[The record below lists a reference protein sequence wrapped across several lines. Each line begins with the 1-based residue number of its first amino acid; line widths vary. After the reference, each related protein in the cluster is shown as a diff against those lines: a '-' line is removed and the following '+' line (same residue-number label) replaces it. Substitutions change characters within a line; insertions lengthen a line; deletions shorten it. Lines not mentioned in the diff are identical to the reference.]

1 MSTPTGLRI
10 IAYFAGFPTYPMM
23 NHLLSVLFLGTLPLS
38 LLAQSTTPEAVA
50 QSVQRATVAQHLRF
64 LAADELRGRDTG
76 SPELEIAARYL
87 AEQFRRY
94 GLDTVPGAPGYF
106 QPVKL
111 VSAQPPAEATLAYE
125 EETFQLGS
133 DLLVLSGDS
142 ISVEAPV
149 VYVNYGTAED
159 LEAVDVAGKIVV
171 TKAGGDGV
179 TNPQSFFYMTREK
192 QERVKE
198 LGGVALVE
206 LYRSNQLPWTVLVQY
221 LNTERLTVDADE
233 DTTTQAL
240 PVLWLND
247 PQGKRLVAFEVD
259 EAPQATLSVAKKR
272 EAVVAVKNVV
282 GRIEGTDPQLK
293 NEYVVL
299 TAHYDH
305 IGVAASPNPQD
316 SIFNGARDN
325 ALGTTALLSA
335 AQHLGEHPPK
345 RSVLFV
351 ALTAE
356 EKGLL
361 GSAWYV
367 AHPLVPLAQTVFNL
381 NTDGAGYNDTTKVT
395 AIGLERT
402 TAEQSITE
410 ASQAFGLKAIQDPVP
425 EQNLYDR
432 SDNVSFAQKGIPAV
446 NFAPGTTA
454 FDAEIMKNYH
464 QVSDEVETLN
474 FSYAEK
480 YAEAFTFSAE
490 QIANLP
496 EKPFW
501 KAGDKYEAAGKAL
514 YEE

>member
-1 MSTPTGLRI
+1 MK
-10 IAYFAGFPTYPMM
+10 Y
-23 NHLLSVLFLGTLPLS
+23 LLSTLLLFALVFNLQ
-38 LLAQSTTPEAVA
+38 AQSGAPEAVA
-50 QSVQRATVAQHLRF
+50 QSVKRAEVEQHLRF

-94 GLDTVPGAPGYF
+94 GLDTVPDASGYF

-111 VSAQPPAEATLAYE
+111 VSAQPPAEATLTYG
-125 EETFQLGS
+125 EETFQIGS

-142 ISVEAPV
+142 VALSAPV
-149 VYVNYGTAED
+149 VYASYGTAED
-159 LEAVDVAGKIVV
+159 LEAVDVAGKIVI
-171 TKAGGDGV
+171 TRAGGDGV
-179 TNPQSFFYMTREK
+179 TNPQSFFYMTRDKYDQVEA
-192 QERVKE
+192 R
-198 LGGVALVE
+198 GGRGLVE
-206 LYRSNQLPWTVLVQY
+206 LYRSNQIPWTLLTHY
-221 LNTERLTVDADE
+221 FNTERLTLGADE
-233 DTTTQAL
+233 DSASHKPSL
-240 PVLWLND
+240 LWLND
-247 PQGKRLVAFEVD
+247 PQGNRLSLFQKD
-259 EAPQATLSVAKKR
+259 EAPEATLSITKK
-272 EAVVAVKNVV
+272 EEVMVPAKNVV
-282 GRIEGTDPQLK
+282 AMVEGTDSQLK
-293 NEYVVL
+293 DEYVVL
-299 TAHYDH
+299 SAHYDH
-305 IGVAASPNPQD
+305 IGVAASPDPRD

-335 AQHLGEHPPK
+335 AEYLAVHPPR

-367 AHPLVPLAQTVFNL
+367 AHPLVPLRQTVFNL

-402 TAEQSITE
+402 TAEQSIME
-410 ASQAFGLKAIQDPVP
+410 ASQAFGLEAIQDPVP

-432 SDNVSFAQKGIPAV
+432 SDNVSFAQKGVPAV

-464 QVSDEVETLN
+464 QVSDEAETLN
-474 FSYAEK
+474 FNYAEK
-480 YAEAFTFSAE
+480 YCEAFTLAAAR
-490 QIANLP
+490 IANLS

-501 KAGDKYEAAGKAL
+501 KEGDKYKAAGEAL

>member
-1 MSTPTGLRI
+1 MKPLLYTTALLIFLVADLR
-10 IAYFAGFPTYPMM
+10 
-23 NHLLSVLFLGTLPLS
+23 
-38 LLAQSTTPEAVA
+38 AQLTPEAVA
-50 QSVQRATVAQHLRF
+50 QSVQRAEVEQHLRF

-94 GLDTVPGAPGYF
+94 GLDTVPDANGYF

-111 VSAQPPAEATLAYE
+111 VSSKPPAEATLAYGDQS
-125 EETFQLGS
+125 FQIAS

-142 ISVEAPV
+142 VALEAPV
-149 VYVNYGTAED
+149 VYANYGTAED
-159 LEAVDVAGKIVV
+159 LEAVDVKGKIVV
-171 TKAGGDGV
+171 TKAGGEDV
-179 TNPQSFFYMTREK
+179 TNPQSFFYLTNEK
-192 QERVKE
+192 RDRVND

-206 LYRSNQLPWTVLVQY
+206 LYRSNQIPWTLLVQY
-221 LNTERLTVDADE
+221 LNTERLTVDVDR
-233 DTTTQAL
+233 DTASQKL

-247 PQGKRLVAFEVD
+247 PQGRRLGLFQEVGTP
-259 EAPQATLSVAKKR
+259 EASLSVAKKQ
-272 EAVVAVKNVV
+272 EAAVPVKNVV
-282 GRIEGTDPQLK
+282 ALVEGTDPQLK

-299 TAHYDH
+299 SAHYDH

-335 AQHLGEHPPK
+335 AEYLAAHPPK

-367 AHPLVPLAQTVFNL
+367 AHPLVPLSQTVFNL

-410 ASQAFGLKAIQDPVP
+410 ASQAFGLEAIQDPVP

-464 QVSDEVETLN
+464 QVSDEAETLN
-474 FSYAEK
+474 FNYAEK
-480 YAEAFTFSAE
+480 YAEAFTLAAE
-490 QIANLP
+490 RIANLP

-501 KAGDKYEAAGKAL
+501 KEGDKYEAAGKAL
-514 YEE
+514 YAE

>member
-1 MSTPTGLRI
+1 MMKHFLST
-10 IAYFAGFPTYPMM
+10 
-23 NHLLSVLFLGTLPLS
+23 LFLFTLVLN
-38 LLAQSTTPEAVA
+38 LQAQSGAPEAVA
-50 QSVQRATVAQHLRF
+50 QSVKRAEVEQHLRF

-94 GLDTVPGAPGYF
+94 GLDTVPGASGYF

-111 VSAQPPAEATLAYE
+111 VSAQPPAEATLAYGA
-125 EETFQLGS
+125 ETFQIGS

-142 ISVEAPV
+142 VAIDAPV
-149 VYVNYGTAED
+149 VYANYGTAED
-159 LEAVDVAGKIVV
+159 LEAVEVKGKIVV
-171 TKAGGDGV
+171 TRAGGEGV
-179 TNPQSFFYMTREK
+179 TNPQSFFYMTNEK
-192 QERVKE
+192 QDRVAD
-198 LGGVALVE
+198 LGGTALVE
-206 LYRSNQLPWTVLVQY
+206 LYRSNQIPWTLLVQY
-221 LNTERLTVDADE
+221 LNAERLTLDADR
-233 DTTTQAL
+233 DTASQNL

-247 PQGKRLVAFEVD
+247 PQGQRLTLFQEG
-259 EAPQATLSVAKKR
+259 ETPEATLSIARKE
-272 EAVVAVKNVV
+272 EAMVPAKNVV
-282 GRIEGTDPQLK
+282 AMVEGTDPQLK
-293 NEYVVL
+293 GEYVVL
-299 TAHYDH
+299 SAHYDH
-305 IGVAASPNPQD
+305 IGVAASPDPRD

-335 AQHLGEHPPK
+335 AEHLAVHPPK

-367 AHPLVPLAQTVFNL
+367 AHPLVPLRQTVFNL

-402 TAEQSITE
+402 TAEQSIME
-410 ASQAFGLKAIQDPVP
+410 ASQAFGLEAIQDPVP

-446 NFAPGTTA
+446 NFAPGITA
-454 FDAEIMKNYH
+454 FDAEVMKNYH

-474 FSYAEK
+474 FNYAEK
-480 YAEAFTFSAE
+480 YSEAFTLTAAR
-490 QIANLP
+490 IANLP

-501 KAGDKYEAAGKAL
+501 KAGDKYEAAGKTL

>member
-1 MSTPTGLRI
+1 MKPFLYAT
-10 IAYFAGFPTYPMM
+10 A
-23 NHLLSVLFLGTLPLS
+23 LLIFLAAHS
-38 LLAQSTTPEAVA
+38 WAQSTPPEAVA
-50 QSVQRATVAQHLRF
+50 QSVQRAEVEQHLRF

-94 GLDTVPGAPGYF
+94 GLDTVPDALGYF

-111 VSAQPPAEATLAYE
+111 VSAQPPAEATLTYGDQS
-125 EETFQLGS
+125 FQIGT

-142 ISVEAPV
+142 VDVEAPV
-149 VYVNYGTAED
+149 VYANYGTADD
-159 LEAVDVAGKIVV
+159 LDAADVEGKIVI

-179 TNPQSFFYMTREK
+179 TNPQSFFYMTNEK
-192 QERVKE
+192 QDRVTAR
-198 LGGVALVE
+198 GGVALVE
-206 LYRSNQLPWTVLVQY
+206 LYRSNQIPWTLLVQY
-221 LNTERLTVDADE
+221 LNAERLTVDADL
-233 DTTTQAL
+233 DTASQKL

-247 PQGKRLVAFEVD
+247 PKGERLTRFEGGKTKS
-259 EAPQATLSVAKKR
+259 ATLSVAKKE
-272 EAVVAVKNVV
+272 EADVPVKNVV
-282 GRIEGTDPQLK
+282 AMVEGTDPQLK

-299 TAHYDH
+299 SAHYDH

-335 AQHLGEHPPK
+335 AEYLAAHPPK

-367 AHPLVPLAQTVFNL
+367 AHPLVPLKQTVFNL

-410 ASQAFGLKAIQDPVP
+410 ASKAFGLEAIQDPVP

-464 QVSDEVETLN
+464 QVSDEAETLN
-474 FSYAEK
+474 FNYAEK
-480 YAEAFTFSAE
+480 YAEAFTLTAE
-490 QIANLP
+490 RIANLP

-501 KAGDKYEAAGKAL
+501 KAGDKYEAAGEKL
-514 YEE
+514 YGTNK

>member
-1 MSTPTGLRI
+1 MKHFLYTTILLIFLVADLR
-10 IAYFAGFPTYPMM
+10 
-23 NHLLSVLFLGTLPLS
+23 
-38 LLAQSTTPEAVA
+38 AQSTTSEAVA
-50 QSVQRATVAQHLRF
+50 QSVQRAEVKRHLRF

-87 AEQFRRY
+87 AEQFRSY
-94 GLDTVPGAPGYF
+94 GLDTVPGAFGYF

-111 VSAQPPAEATLAYE
+111 VMAKPPAQATLTYGDQS
-125 EETFQLGS
+125 FQIAS

-142 ISVEAPV
+142 VALRAPV
-149 VYVNYGTAED
+149 VYANYGTAED
-159 LEAVDVAGKIVV
+159 LEGVDVEGKIVV

-179 TNPQSFFYMTREK
+179 TNPQSFFYMTRDKYDQVEA
-192 QERVKE
+192 RS
-198 LGGVALVE
+198 GVGLVE
-206 LYRSNQLPWTVLVQY
+206 LYRSNQVPWTLLMQY
-221 LNTERLTVDADE
+221 FNTERLTLGE
-233 DTTTQAL
+233 DQDTVAQKPPL
-240 PVLWLND
+240 LWLND
-247 PQGKRLVAFEVD
+247 PQGQRLTLFQEGGGAEL
-259 EAPQATLSVAKKR
+259 ATLSVAKKE
-272 EAVVAVKNVV
+272 EAAVPVKNVV
-282 GRIEGTDPQLK
+282 ALVQGTDPQLK

-299 TAHYDH
+299 SAHYDH
-305 IGVAASPNPQD
+305 IGVGASPNPRD

-335 AQHLGEHPPK
+335 AEYLGSHPPK

-367 AHPLVPLAQTVFNL
+367 AHPLVPLRQTVFNL

-410 ASQAFGLKAIQDPVP
+410 ASEAFGLEAIQDPVP

-446 NFAPGTTA
+446 NFAPGFTA

-464 QVSDEVETLN
+464 QVSDEVETMSS
-474 FSYAEK
+474 SYAEK
-480 YAEAFTFSAE
+480 YCEAFTLAAE
-490 QIANLP
+490 RIANLP
-496 EKPFW
+496 EKPYW
-501 KAGDKYEAAGKAL
+501 KAGDKYEAAGEEL
-514 YEE
+514 YGTSK

>member
-1 MSTPTGLRI
+1 MRTRWYVI
-10 IAYFAGFPTYPMM
+10 I
-23 NHLLSVLFLGTLPLS
+23 LLS
-38 LLAQSTTPEAVA
+38 LLTAQLWAQSDASEAVA
-50 QSVQRATVAQHLRF
+50 QSVAPTEVQRHLRF

-76 SPELEIAARYL
+76 SPELDIAAHYL
-87 AEQFRRY
+87 AEQFRSY
-94 GLDTVPGAPGYF
+94 GLDTVPEAFGYF

-111 VSAQPPAEATLAYE
+111 VMAKPPAQANLTYAG
-125 EETFQLGS
+125 ETFRIGS

-142 ISVEAPV
+142 IALEAAV
-149 VYVNYGTAED
+149 VYANYGTQED
-159 LEAVDVAGKIVV
+159 LEAVDVEGKIVV

-192 QERVKE
+192 YDQVEAR
-198 LGGVALVE
+198 GGVGLVE
-206 LYRSNQLPWTVLVQY
+206 LYRSNQVPWTLLMQY
-221 LNTERLTVDADE
+221 FNTERLTLGE
-233 DTTTQAL
+233 DQDTAAQKPPL
-240 PVLWLND
+240 LWLND
-247 PQGKRLVAFEVD
+247 PQGQRLTLFQEGGTKL
-259 EAPQATLSVAKKR
+259 ATLSIAEKD
-272 EAVVAVKNVV
+272 EAAVPVKNVV
-282 GRIEGTDPQLK
+282 ALVQGTDPQLK

-299 TAHYDH
+299 SAHYDH
-305 IGVAASPNPQD
+305 IGVGASPNPRD

-335 AQHLGEHPPK
+335 AQFLGAHPPK

-367 AHPLVPLAQTVFNL
+367 AHPLVPLRQTVFNL

-402 TAEQSITE
+402 TAEQSIME
-410 ASQAFGLKAIQDPVP
+410 ASQAFGLEAIQDPVP

-446 NFAPGTTA
+446 NFAPGFTA

-464 QVSDEVETLN
+464 QVSDEAETMS

-480 YAEAFTFSAE
+480 YCEAFTLAAVR
-490 QIANLP
+490 IANLP

-501 KAGDKYEAAGKAL
+501 KAGDKYEAAGEEL
-514 YEE
+514 YGTSK

>member
-1 MSTPTGLRI
+1 M
-10 IAYFAGFPTYPMM
+10 YFAAFFW
-23 NHLLSVLFLGTLPLS
+23 LLIVNGQ
-38 LLAQSTTPEAVA
+38 AQSTVPDTVA
-50 QSVQRATVAQHLRF
+50 QSVKRAVVEQHLRF

-94 GLDTVPGAPGYF
+94 GLDTVPGANGYF

-111 VSAQPPAEATLAYE
+111 VSAKPPVQATLTYGE
-125 EETFQLGS
+125 KTFRIGS
-133 DLLVLSGDS
+133 DLLVLSGDR
-142 ISVEAPV
+142 ITLEAPA
-149 VYVNYGTAED
+149 VYADYGTDDD
-159 LEAVDVAGKIVV
+159 LEGVDVKGKIVI

-192 QERVKE
+192 YDRVE
-198 LGGVALVE
+198 AQGGVGLVE
-206 LYRSNQLPWTVLVQY
+206 LYRSNQIPWTLLTQY
-221 LNTERLTVDADE
+221 FNTERLTLGADE
-233 DTTTQAL
+233 DSVSQKPPL
-240 PVLWLND
+240 LWLND
-247 PQGKRLVAFEVD
+247 PQGQRLTKF
-259 EAPQATLSVAKKR
+259 QAGGTQQAVLSIAKK
-272 EAVVAVKNVV
+272 EKATVPVKNVV
-282 GRIEGTDPQLK
+282 AMVEGTDPQLK

-299 TAHYDH
+299 SAHYDH
-305 IGVAASPNPQD
+305 IGVAASPDPRD

-335 AQHLGEHPPK
+335 AEYLAAHPPK

-367 AHPLVPLAQTVFNL
+367 AHPLVPLEQTVFNL

-402 TAEQSITE
+402 TAEQSIIE
-410 ASQAFGLKAIQDPVP
+410 ASQAFGLEAIQDPVP

-464 QVSDEVETLN
+464 QVSDEAETLN
-474 FSYAEK
+474 FNYTEK
-480 YAEAFTFSAE
+480 YAEAFTLAAE
-490 QIANLP
+490 RIANLP

>member
-1 MSTPTGLRI
+1 
-10 IAYFAGFPTYPMM
+10 MM
-23 NHLLSVLFLGTLPLS
+23 KHLLSTAFLFALTLKLP
-38 LLAQSTTPEAVA
+38 AQSNAPEAVA
-50 QSVQRATVAQHLRF
+50 QSVHRAEVEQHLRF

-76 SPELEIAARYL
+76 SPELDIAARYL

-94 GLDTVPGAPGYF
+94 GLDTVSGASGYF

-111 VSAQPPAEATLAYE
+111 VSAQPPPEASLTYG
-125 EETFQLGS
+125 EETFRIGS

-142 ISVEAPV
+142 VATDAPV
-149 VYVNYGTAED
+149 VYANYGTAED
-159 LEAVDVAGKIVV
+159 LEVVEVKGKIVV
-171 TKAGGDGV
+171 TRAGGEGV
-179 TNPQSFFYMTREK
+179 ANPQSFFYMTNEK
-192 QERVKE
+192 QDRVAD
-198 LGGVALVE
+198 LGGAALVE
-206 LYRSNQLPWTVLVQY
+206 LYRSNQIPWTLLVQY
-221 LNTERLTVDADE
+221 LNAERLTLDADQ
-233 DTTTQAL
+233 DTASQKL

-247 PQGKRLVAFEVD
+247 PQGSRLSLFQKA
-259 EAPQATLSVAKKR
+259 EAPEATLSIAKK
-272 EAVVAVKNVV
+272 EEVTVPAKNVV
-282 GRIEGTDPQLK
+282 AMVAGTDPQLK
-293 NEYVVL
+293 DEYVVL
-299 TAHYDH
+299 SAHYDH
-305 IGVAASPNPQD
+305 IGVAASPDPRD

-335 AQHLGEHPPK
+335 AEYLAAHPPK

-367 AHPLVPLAQTVFNL
+367 AHPLVPLRQTVFNL

-402 TAEQSITE
+402 TAEQSIIA
-410 ASQAFGLKAIQDPVP
+410 ASQAFGLEAIQDPVP

-464 QVSDEVETLN
+464 QVSDEAETLN
-474 FSYAEK
+474 FNYAEK
-480 YAEAFTFSAE
+480 YCEAFTLAAAR
-490 QIANLP
+490 IANLP
-496 EKPFW
+496 KKPFW
-501 KAGDKYEAAGKAL
+501 KEGDKYEAAGKAL
-514 YEE
+514 YAE